1 MGIEEVL
8 ERHTA
13 EWMALPGVVGT
24 ALGERDGE
32 PCLKVYVVRKGPALE
47 ARIPKTV
54 EGFAVVL
61 QETGAIGALPKPRRP
76 A

>member
-1 MGIEEVL
+1 MDIEEVL
-8 ERHTA
+8 ERYTA

-24 ALGERDGE
+24 ALGERNGE
-32 PCLKVYVVRKGPALE
+32 PCLKVYVLRKGPLLE
-47 ARIPKTV
+47 ARSPKTV

-61 QETGAIGALPKPRRP
+61 EETGQIGALPRPRRP